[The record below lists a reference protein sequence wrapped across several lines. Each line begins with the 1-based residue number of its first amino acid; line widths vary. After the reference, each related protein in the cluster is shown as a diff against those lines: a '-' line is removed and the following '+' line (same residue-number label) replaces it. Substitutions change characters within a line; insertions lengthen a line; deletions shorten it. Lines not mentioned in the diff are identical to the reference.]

1 MERKIV
7 GNNVKNNAFLLLT
20 SIFNFGIISDKTPDK
35 IEKERKKTVRS

>member
-20 SIFNFGIISDKTPDK
+20 SIFNFGIISDKTADRDRERE
-35 IEKERKKTVRS
+35 EK